1 MPFCDVLAVKVS
13 VVEVAPGRSVKV
25 APPSVLTCHCTVGVG
40 EPVAAALNEAGCP
53 DVTLRLV
60 GDDVTDNVGHEEVEV
75 DVEVGVVPLVV
86 FVTAKSCG
94 RAVTTMAVVAMQ
106 PWLSVSVRVKL
117 SVAGA
122 VSVWSWD
129 SLT

>member
-1 MPFCDVLAVKVS
+1 MPFCDMLTVNVR
-13 VVEVAPGRSVKV
+13 VVEVAPGMSVNV
-25 APPSVLTCHCTVGVG
+25 APPSELTCHWTVGAG
-40 EPVAAALNEAGCP
+40 EPVADALNEALCP
-53 DVTLRLV
+53 DVTLRLD
-60 GDDVTDNVGHEEVEV
+60 GEDVTVSVGQEDVE
-75 DVEVGVVPLVV
+75 VEVGVVPLVV

-106 PWLSVSVRVKL
+106 PWLSVRVSVKL

-122 VSVWSWD
+122 VRPCSCD

>member
-1 MPFCDVLAVKVS
+1 MPFCDMSVVNVN
-13 VVEVAPGRSVKV
+13 VVEVAPGTLVNV
-25 APPSVLTCHCTVGVG
+25 APPSELTCHCTVGAG
-40 EPVAAALNEAGCP
+40 EPVAAALKDADCP
-53 DVTLRLV
+53 DVTVVLD
-60 GDDVTDNVGHEEVEV
+60 GEDVTVSVGQEEVEV
-75 DVEVGVVPLVV
+75 EVDAGVLPLVA

-94 RAVTTMAVVAMQ
+94 RAVTTIAVVAMQ

-122 VSVWSWD
+122 VSAWSCD

>member
-1 MPFCDVLAVKVS
+1 MLAVNVS

-25 APPSVLTCHCTVGVG
+25 VPPSVLTCHCTVGAG
-40 EPVAAALNEAGCP
+40 DPVAAALNDADCP
-53 DVTLRLV
+53 DVTVRFEGDEVTVSV
-60 GDDVTDNVGHEEVEV
+60 GQEEVEV
-75 DVEVGVVPLVV
+75 EVEVGVVPLVV

-106 PWLSVSVRVKL
+106 PWLSVSVNVKL

-122 VSVWSWD
+122 VSVWSCD

>member
-1 MPFCDVLAVKVS
+1 MLAVNVS

-25 APPSVLTCHCTVGVG
+25 VPPSELICHWTVGAG
-40 EPVAAALNEAGCP
+40 DPVADALNDALCP
-53 DVTLRLV
+53 DVTVVLD
-60 GDDVTDNVGHEEVEV
+60 GEDVTVRAGHEEVEV
-75 DVEVGVVPLVV
+75 EVEVGVPLVA
-86 FVTAKSCG
+86 FATAKSCG

-106 PWLSVSVRVKL
+106 PSLSVKVSVKL

-122 VSVWSWD
+122 VSTWSCD